1 LAEINLPAILH
12 VKEPIGKNLIN
23 HSVALLSVD
32 RDKKI
37 VKIANPL
44 YGIEYKSYEQMNG
57 YWYGEGVF
65 VRF

>member
-1 LAEINLPAILH
+1 MAEINLPAILH
-12 VKEPIGKNLIN
+12 VKEPVGKNLIN

-32 RDKKI
+32 RDKKMF
-37 VKIANPL
+37 KISNPL
-44 YGIEYKSYEQMNG
+44 YGIEYKSYEQMKG